1 VREGGRYLFFFA
13 GLAWSPVAIPPFP
26 VAMMM
31 NLRPSVYTR
40 PPTEYVLLYLVSRS
54 MMGDLC
60 DGWVM
65 GEMDL
70 EVDNET
76 RGSRMDPL
84 MRIVLSY
91 YCGRNWVVEGS
102 VC

>member
-1 VREGGRYLFFFA
+1 
-13 GLAWSPVAIPPFP
+13 
-26 VAMMM
+26 
-31 NLRPSVYTR
+31 
-40 PPTEYVLLYLVSRS
+40 
-54 MMGDLC
+54 MGDFW
-60 DGWVM
+60 DGWMM

-91 YCGRNWVVEGS
+91 YFGRNWVVEGS